1 MRRALDK
8 LFFMHPINFDTLKYA
23 KQLQAAGMDHRVAEE
38 QAMALSELMENAL
51 QPLATKSDLQ
61 LLEQRMV
68 IKLGTLMVACVG
80 AVTALL
86 KLF

>member
-8 LFFMHPINFDTLKYA
+8 LFYMQPINFDTLKYA
-23 KQLQAAGMDHRVAEE
+23 KRLQAAGMDHRVAEE